1 MFRSIIAFIIAW
13 VLSIIPYLL
22 RNQLIYAVGW
32 GRNGQDIMHIC
43 MAIEHNTVVAK
54 EPHVCCQAIR

>member
-1 MFRSIIAFIIAW
+1 MGIEHNTIVAKEPADICDF
-13 VLSIIPYLL
+13 
-22 RNQLIYAVGW
+22 GW
-32 GRNGQDIMHIC
+32 GRNGQEHDIMHIC